1 MAGTSRVNRQV
12 HARFCERLEVKFL
25 RPTRC
30 LASCRPSRSSGQRCV
45 KPYLNRASRRYIMNN
60 LSGSNCIPF
69 TGHEHAIHNVRR
81 VMETEQ
87 HRRRSVLGQS
97 SEGRELNIESAT
109 ASYEGWMRS
118 CTAVVASDLRSK
130 HEQMKESPF
139 QFLRGTFYRWAQLWP
154 SICAQLCDA
163 PKVLAVGDL
172 HVNSFGT
179 WRDAE
184 GRLCWGVDD
193 FDESYPLAYTN
204 DIVRLAASLK
214 IVIDAGSLSIRFK
227 DGCGAILDGYLQQ
240 FREGGCPIVLAEREQ
255 KLDKLGVDSFKPPS
269 DFWGKLNRLPT
280 VRHSLA
286 SDLKHA
292 LEKTLPDPKME
303 YKIVRRQAGLGS
315 LGQKRFVAIARWQGG
330 FIAREAKSML
340 PSACSWLNDQIGH
353 RQSYYE
359 EAISSAIRSPD
370 PFQVIEGSWLIRR
383 LSPDSNPI
391 DIQSLPKHRDEHMLL
406 HAMGSETANVH
417 LGTKGQ
423 TTKILNDLQ
432 KRKPAWLR
440 EAAVR
445 MACILEKDW
454 NRYRKF

>member
-1 MAGTSRVNRQV
+1 M
-12 HARFCERLEVKFL
+12 K
-25 RPTRC
+25 
-30 LASCRPSRSSGQRCV
+30 
-45 KPYLNRASRRYIMNN
+45 
-60 LSGSNCIPF
+60 
-69 TGHEHAIHNVRR
+69 
-81 VMETEQ
+81 TEKY
-87 HRRRSVLGQS
+87 RRRSALGRS
-97 SEGRELNIESAT
+97 SEGRELNIQSAT

-118 CTAVVASDLRSK
+118 CTEVVSSDLRSK

-154 SICAQLCDA
+154 SICAELHDA

-214 IVIDAGSLSIRFK
+214 IVIDAGSLSIRLK
-227 DGCGAILDGYLQQ
+227 DGCDAILDGYLQSM
-240 FREGGCPIVLAEREQ
+240 REGGCPIVLAEREQ
-255 KLDKLGVDSFKPPS
+255 KLDKLGTDSFKPPS
-269 DFWGKLNRLPT
+269 GFWGKLNRLPT
-280 VRHSLA
+280 VRHPLA

-292 LEKTLPDPKME
+292 LQKTLPDPKMD
-303 YKIVRRQAGLGS
+303 YKVVRRQAGLGS

-340 PSACSWLNDQIGH
+340 PSACSWLNDRIGH
-353 RQSYYE
+353 RQSHYE

-391 DIQSLPKHRDEHMLL
+391 DIQDLPKHRDEHMLL

-423 TTKILNDLQ
+423 ATKILNDLQ
-432 KRKPAWLR
+432 KRKSAWLR
-440 EAAVR
+440 NAAAR
-445 MACILEKDW
+445 MARFVEKEW
-454 NRYRKF
+454 KHNRKS